1 MAKSPNQEDGPQ
13 HQYLVTW
20 EPTKAQKWEI
30 DLLTTHAMPYKIH
43 RKKERKTLHKS
54 LALVELRKIP
64 GLSVNSQ
71 WITMPPAACSAVY

>member
-1 MAKSPNQEDGPQ
+1 M
-13 HQYLVTW
+13 
-20 EPTKAQKWEI
+20 EI
-30 DLLTTHAMPYKIH
+30 E
-43 RKKERKTLHKS
+43 RKKERNTLHKS